1 MEIPGKVGRRPKRR
15 RMYLEK
21 EDMRVVGVI
30 EEDAKERV
38 TWKCFWLHL
47 KGQAKLQINS
57 KRCRTLSEH

>member
-1 MEIPGKVGRRPKRR
+1 
-15 RMYLEK
+15 MYLEK